1 MLGVYQHDLTDTSLV
16 WCANRTGRSDIV
28 LVCEHA
34 SNFIPPEYQG
44 LGLSDAARLS
54 HAAWDPGARAVAVGL
69 STALDAVLVTPRVS
83 RLIYDCN
90 RPPNEASAMPEKSEI
105 YDIPGNR
112 SLDPAARQR
121 RIAGVYDPFRT
132 AVRDALETRRQAG
145 GAPVLVTIHSFT
157 PVYHGK
163 PRDAEIGI
171 LHDSDSRLADAILA
185 RDGGMLGPFRLSRND
200 PYGPEDGVTHTLQ
213 ALGMAQG
220 CVNVMIEIRNDLID
234 SAAGQQVMSDLLQDR
249 LLAALQDL
257 AATASADGATARNG

>member
-1 MLGVYQHDLTDTSLV
+1 MLGVYQHDLIDTSLV

-34 SNFIPPEYQG
+34 SNFIPPEFQG
-44 LGLSDAARLS
+44 LGLSNAARLS

-83 RLIYDCN
+83 RLVYDCN
-90 RPPNEASAMPEKSEI
+90 RPPDAASAMPERSEI
-105 YDIPGNR
+105 YDIPGNYA
-112 SLDPAARQR
+112 LDAAARQR
-121 RIAGVYDPFRT
+121 RVSGVYDPFRA

-145 GAPVLVTIHSFT
+145 RLPVLVTIHSFT
-157 PVYHGK
+157 PVYHGTA
-163 PRDAEIGI
+163 RETEIGI
-171 LHDSDSRLADAILA
+171 LHDDDSRLADAILA

-213 ALGMAQG
+213 SLGMALG

-234 SAAGQQVMSDLLQDR
+234 SAAGQQIVTDLLQDR
-249 LLAALQDL
+249 LSAALQDL
-257 AATASADGATARNG
+257 ALTELVNDVDGRNG